1 MPLTPINFENGIIY
15 KIVCNDTS
23 ITDCYVGSIT
33 NIIKRRQYHKSD
45 CNNEKSKHYNRYV
58 YQFIRNNGNW
68 QNWSLVLIENYS
80 CNNKLELERRE
91 RYYIEDLK
99 PTLNKQIPTRTN
111 KEYKQDNKKQI
122 KEQREEYIELNKE
135 KIYTKK
141 VRKGFM

>member
-1 MPLTPINFENGIIY
+1 MPLTPIKYENGIIY

-23 ITDCYVGSIT
+23 ITDCYVGSTT